1 MTASALPLPRATS
14 LRLPRVART
23 ALILFLWLLPFHSL
37 VVALLFGYFG
47 VSVGTVRAIAAW
59 KEMAIVVLVAWVAL
73 RSLSGAGPRT
83 RIMAPDVAITA
94 LISIA
99 VVFALLQNPVF
110 FARIPGAAELYGFR
124 DSILFMLL
132 YYVGR
137 STPEIAESDTILRH
151 AYLIALVVS
160 VIGVLERLF
169 VSPDMLVLLGV
180 ASYMNDFL
188 GLSAYTAGNEWGLPQ
203 NYWSILGGVWVR
215 RSGSVFLHSQG
226 FAVPFLFLMP
236 AATAWALNRRGK
248 HPWLARIGYAIIW
261 AGLLVTLTRMTTVVC
276 ILQVVIFYLIFRRPE
291 WSLGSMLTAVAIGAI
306 TVIVVPGL
314 LRFVW
319 ETLSWQTGS
328 STSHLKDWQQGL
340 LAFFERPWG
349 NGLGT
354 TDAAP
359 LKALREPL
367 TADNMYLTY
376 AVQLGVAGIAAFV
389 AFLATIL
396 ATAWRVAWGSVSDI
410 QRRIAAV
417 VALTTIGIIINGMTS
432 FVFSSNLLA
441 YVFFWIAGAM
451 VTVAERLRASNEMD
465 LAL

>member
-1 MTASALPLPRATS
+1 M
-14 LRLPRVART
+14 
-23 ALILFLWLLPFHSL
+23 WLLPFHSL
-37 VVALLFGYFG
+37 VIAVLFGYFG
-47 VSVGTVRAIAAW
+47 VNGDTVRAIAAW
-59 KEMAIVVLVAWVAL
+59 KEIAIVVLVTWVAL
-73 RSLSGAGPRT
+73 RSLTGAGPRAQLQ
-83 RIMAPDVAITA
+83 APDVAVTA

-99 VVFALLQNPVF
+99 VLFALLENPLF
-110 FARIPGAAELYGFR
+110 FARIPGAAVLYGFR

-137 STPEIAESDTILRH
+137 STPEIAESETILKH

-160 VIGVLERLF
+160 VIGIIERIF

-188 GLSAYTAGNEWGLPQ
+188 GLSAYTAGNDYGLPQ

-261 AGLLVTLTRMTTVVC
+261 AGLRVTLTRMTTIVC
-276 ILQVVIFYLIFRRPE
+276 VLQVVIFYLIFRRPE
-291 WSLGSMLTAVAIGAI
+291 WSLGSMIAVFAIGAV

-314 LRFVW
+314 LHFVW

-328 STSHLKDWQQGL
+328 STSHIKDWQQGL

-359 LKALREPL
+359 LKAFREPL
-367 TADNMYLTY
+367 SADNMYLTY

-389 AFLATIL
+389 AVLATIL
-396 ATAWRVAWGSVSDI
+396 ATAWRIAWANVSDV
-410 QRRIAAV
+410 QRRVAAV

-432 FVFSSNLLA
+432 FLFSSNLLA
-441 YVFFWIAGAM
+441 YVFFWTAGAM
-451 VTVAERLRASNEMD
+451 VTGAQRLRTSRELD

>member
-1 MTASALPLPRATS
+1 MTTSALPLPVATGV
-14 LRLPRVART
+14 RLPRVART

-37 VVALLFGYFG
+37 VIAFLFGYLG
-47 VSVGTVRAIAAW
+47 VSEAAVRVVAAW
-59 KEMAIVVLVAWVAL
+59 KEVAIVLLVAWVAL
-73 RSLSGAGPRT
+73 RSMTGAGPRA
-83 RIMAPDVAITA
+83 RLMAPDVAVTA

-99 VVFALLQNPVF
+99 VVFALLQNPLF

-124 DSILFMLL
+124 DSIFFMLL

-151 AYLIALVVS
+151 AYWIALVVS
-160 VIGVLERLF
+160 VIGVLERIF
-169 VSPDMLVLLGV
+169 VTPDMLVLLGV

-188 GLSAYTAGNEWGLPQ
+188 GLSAYTVGNEWGLPQ

-226 FAVPFLFLMP
+226 FAIPFLFLMP
-236 AATAWALNRRGK
+236 AATAWVLNRRGK

-261 AGLLVTLTRMTTVVC
+261 AGLLVTLTRMTTIVC
-276 ILQVVIFYLIFRRPE
+276 VIQVVIFYLIFRRPE
-291 WSLGSMLTAVAIGAI
+291 WSLGSAITVSAIGAV
-306 TVIVVPGL
+306 TVVVVPGL
-314 LRFVW
+314 LHFVW

-359 LKALREPL
+359 LKAFREPL

-376 AVQLGVAGIAAFV
+376 AVQLGMAGIAAFV
-389 AFLATIL
+389 AVLATIL
-396 ATAWRVAWGSVSDI
+396 ADAWRVAWANVSDV
-410 QRRIAAV
+410 QRRVAAV
-417 VALTTIGIIINGMTS
+417 VALATIGIIINGVTS

-441 YVFFWIAGAM
+441 YVFFWVAGAV
-451 VTVAERLRASNEMD
+451 VTVAQRLRTSREMD
-465 LAL
+465 LAP

>member
-1 MTASALPLPRATS
+1 M
-14 LRLPRVART
+14 
-23 ALILFLWLLPFHSL
+23 WLLPFHSL
-37 VVALLFGYFG
+37 VIAVLFGYLG
-47 VSVGTVRAIAAW
+47 VNEDTVRAIAAW
-59 KEMAIVVLVAWVAL
+59 KELAIVVLVAWVAL
-73 RSLSGAGPRT
+73 RSLTGAGPRAQL
-83 RIMAPDVAITA
+83 MPPDVAVTA

-99 VVFALLQNPVF
+99 AVFALLENPLF
-110 FARIPGAAELYGFR
+110 FARIPGAAVLYGFR

-137 STPEIAESDTILRH
+137 STPEIAESDTILKH

-160 VIGVLERLF
+160 VIGIIERIF

-188 GLSAYTAGNEWGLPQ
+188 GLSAYTAGNEYGLPQ

-248 HPWLARIGYAIIW
+248 HPWLVRIGYAILW
-261 AGLLVTLTRMTTVVC
+261 AGLLVSLTRMTTIVC
-276 ILQVVIFYLIFRRPE
+276 ILQVAIFYLIFRRPE
-291 WSLGSMLTAVAIGAI
+291 WSLGTMLTVIAIGA
-306 TVIVVPGL
+306 VMLVVVPGL
-314 LRFVW
+314 LHFAW
-319 ETLSWQTGS
+319 ETLTWQTGS
-328 STSHLKDWQQGL
+328 STSHLQDWQQGL
-340 LAFFERPWG
+340 LAFFEKPWG

-354 TDAAP
+354 TDSAP
-359 LKALREPL
+359 LRVSREPL
-367 TADNMYLTY
+367 TGDNMYLTY

-389 AFLATIL
+389 AVLVTIL
-396 ATAWRVAWGSVSDI
+396 ATAWRVAWANVTDV
-410 QRRIAAV
+410 QRRVAAV

-432 FVFSSNLLA
+432 FLFSSNLLA
-441 YVFFWIAGAM
+441 YVFFWMAGAM
-451 VTVAERLRASNEMD
+451 VTAAQRLRSSREKE

>member
-1 MTASALPLPRATS
+1 MSTSALPLPRATDV
-14 LRLPRVART
+14 RLPRVART
-23 ALILFLWLLPFHSL
+23 ALLLFLWLLPFHSL
-37 VVALLFGYFG
+37 IIALLFGYFG
-47 VSVGTVRAIAAW
+47 VAVDTVRALAAW
-59 KEMAIVVLVAWVAL
+59 KEIAIVVLVAWVAL
-73 RSLSGAGPRT
+73 RSLSGAGPRVEL
-83 RIMAPDVAITA
+83 MAPDVAVTA
-94 LISIA
+94 LIAIA
-99 VVFALLQNPVF
+99 VVFALLQNPLF
-110 FARIPGAAELYGFR
+110 FARIPGAAVLYGFR

-137 STPEIAESDTILRH
+137 STPEIAETDTILRH

-160 VIGVLERLF
+160 VIGILERIF
-169 VSPDMLVLLGV
+169 VSPDMLVVLGV

-203 NYWSILGGVWVR
+203 DYWSILGGIWVH

-236 AATAWALNRRGK
+236 AATAWILIRRGK
-248 HPWLARIGYAIIW
+248 HPWLARIGYAILW
-261 AGLLVTLTRMTTVVC
+261 AGLLVTITRMTTIVC

-291 WSLGSMLTAVAIGAI
+291 WSLGTIAAVIAVGAV

-314 LRFVW
+314 LHFAW

-359 LKALREPL
+359 LKSLREPL

-376 AVQLGVAGIAAFV
+376 AVQLGVAGIVAFV
-389 AFLATIL
+389 AVLATIF
-396 ATAWRVAWGSVSDI
+396 ATAWRVAWANVSDV
-410 QRRIAAV
+410 QRRVAAV
-417 VALTTIGIIINGMTS
+417 VALTTIGIIINGLTS

-441 YVFFWIAGAM
+441 YVFFWVAGAM
-451 VTVAERLRASNEMD
+451 VTGAERLRYARAKD
-465 LAL
+465 AAL